1 LTSNKDNPLSHLEQ
15 ALRSEIATAVR
26 EETADGGS
34 VPAARMARIERLAK
48 LLQLASS
55 SKAQPV
61 RKRWPLVVVAVAT
74 LVLLSL
80 LLFTHVPS
88 TEIELEVTVDQ
99 ADFNLP
105 ASQALTRTLTTST
118 LGMSGLRQAR
128 APGLQ
133 AGDAIDL
140 TSVAQVI
147 TPTTTAHLVTDP
159 SQEHRAAI
167 TLAPLVYSQD
177 TRLRVQSIGE
187 DDALR
192 ISWAARSQTI
202 QADLSGAVKLSLDAG
217 VVQRYV
223 LSSPRPLLLYAD
235 GETVDLDL
243 RPDKPDRSMFEDQLQ
258 ATGLSFSRVD
268 QSLDPVNTILRRV
281 SSIKSGTLYLES
293 LGGQER
299 QVRDGELLEF
309 DESSGIIRSLRLTDA
324 GLVLRFRGTVSGMR
338 TGWGDAQRSLMPSLL
353 EWLKAQHGLSLLWG
367 AALYV
372 LGISVSL
379 MKWLGF
385 DP

>member
-1 LTSNKDNPLSHLEQ
+1 MTDKKDNPLSHLEQ

-55 SKAQPV
+55 SKVQPV

-74 LVLLSL
+74 LMLLSL
-80 LLFTHVPS
+80 LLFTHVPR

-105 ASQALTRTLTTST
+105 GMQALTRTLTTST

-147 TPTTTAHLVTDP
+147 TPTTTAYLVTDT
-159 SQEHRAAI
+159 SHEHGAAI

-187 DDALR
+187 DALR

-268 QSLDPVNTILRRV
+268 QSLDPANTILRKV

-293 LGGQER
+293 LGGQQR
-299 QVRDGELLEF
+299 PVRDGEALEF